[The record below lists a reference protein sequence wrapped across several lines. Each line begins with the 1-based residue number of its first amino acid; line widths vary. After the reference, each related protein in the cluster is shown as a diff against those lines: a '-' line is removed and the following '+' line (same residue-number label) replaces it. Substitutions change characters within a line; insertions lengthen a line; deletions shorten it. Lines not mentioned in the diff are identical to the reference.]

1 MSKLGETISKALA
14 EIEKLQKTIEGMTDS
29 DFKDQQKRLAQKLK
43 GILTKAAAREEQPYL
58 EPNIHEC

>member
-14 EIEKLQKTIEGMTDS
+14 EIEKLQRTIEGM
-29 DFKDQQKRLAQKLK
+29 KDGSSKEEQRRRAQKLK
-43 GILTKAAAREEQPYL
+43 GDLVKALAK